1 MTINSNSPVCAV
13 TFENFFK
20 MRDHK
25 REAHPKKKQQCEH
38 CGEHVTSLKT
48 QLQGVVTGYSGSP
61 GPRMLS
67 RCSGRLAG
75 GQTGADGWD
84 TAQLVAVCQRDK
96 VAVSCKADIMISWT
110 NWKPSSYST
119 VKAQIAARNKA
130 A

>member
-1 MTINSNSPVCAV
+1 MT
-13 TFENFFK
+13 
-20 MRDHK
+20 
-25 REAHPKKKQQCEH
+25 REAGLVQ
-38 CGEHVTSLKT
+38 HVTSLET
-48 QLQGVVTGYSGSP
+48 QLQGVVTDYSGSP

-67 RCSGRLAG
+67 RCRGRWAG

-96 VAVSCKADIMISWT
+96 VAVSCKADIMNSWT

-130 A
+130 ERLM